1 MFNKFDTKIQELK
14 YEVLKELIR
23 RRYEGNMDNIYTE
36 IPKKIVPGPKATMR
50 CCIYKER
57 AILQERIKLGLGGN
71 KSDPNVIEVIDEA
84 CDECPVGGI
93 YVTPACRG
101 CLNHM
106 CMQSCPKGAI
116 TIVNNRPVIDKEK
129 CIECGRCVQ
138 SCPYNAIIHQ
148 QRPCVQSC
156 KVKAITMNE
165 EKKARVDIN
174 KCIMC
179 GACVYQ
185 CPFGAI
191 QDKSFIMDC
200 IDLLQ
205 KSENNSKYKVHAVIA
220 PAIVSQFKYAAIEQ
234 VNTGIKKLG
243 FHQVTEAAL
252 GADVVLYHEAGE
264 FKEKGLMTT
273 SCCPSFVMFVEKN
286 FPELKQYISSSNS
299 PMVEAANI
307 IKRTDPTAKVV
318 FIGPCTSKKMEFRL
332 PKTNGAIDC
341 VISFEELQ
349 AFLDARDIDVAS
361 LEPTPLDNASYY
373 GRIFAKSCGIAQGI
387 RAVGEEMGVT
397 GINPI
402 AMSGIDQCRM
412 NLLKLKMGRA
422 AENFFEGMACDGGCI
437 NGALCLHHGMRN
449 MVDVDNY
456 GKSAKEKTIDGSVK
470 LYKMSLEAEEK
481 RKNQV
486 KK

>member
-14 YEVLKELIR
+14 YQVLKELIR
-23 RRYEGNMDNIYTE
+23 RRYEGDMSDIYTE

-57 AILQERIKLGLGGN
+57 AILQERIKLGLGGD
-71 KSDPNVIEVIDEA
+71 KSNPNVIEVIDEA

-129 CIECGRCVQ
+129 CIECGKCVQ

-165 EKKARVDIN
+165 EKKARIDMN

-200 IDLLQ
+200 IDILQ
-205 KSENNSKYKVHAVIA
+205 GSENNTKYKVHAVIA

-234 VNTGIKKLG
+234 VITGIKKLG

-252 GADVVLYHEAGE
+252 GADVVLYHEAQE
-264 FKEKGLMTT
+264 FKEKRLMTT

-286 FPELKQYISSSNS
+286 FPELAKYVSHSVS
-299 PMVEAANI
+299 PMVEAAML
-307 IKRTDPTAKVV
+307 IKRTDPTGKVI
-318 FIGPCTSKKMEFRL
+318 FIGPCASKKLEYKL
-332 PKTNGAIDC
+332 PKTQGAIDS
-341 VISFEELQ
+341 VLSFEELQ

-361 LEPTPLDNASYY
+361 LEETSLDNASFY
-373 GRIFAKSCGIAQGI
+373 GRIFAKSGGIAQGI
-387 RAVGEEMGVT
+387 SDVAAEY
-397 GINPI
+397 GIEGIKPL
-402 AMSGIDQCRM
+402 AMNGIDECRAALM
-412 NLLKLKMGRA
+412 KLKLNRA
-422 AENFFEGMACDGGCI
+422 TENFFEGMACDGGCL
-437 NGALCLHHGMRN
+437 NGALCLNHGPKN
-449 MVDVDNY
+449 IVDVDKY
-456 GKSAKEKTIDGSVK
+456 GASAKEKTIDNSVK
-470 LYKMSLEAEEK
+470 LYKLSLGDAGKAAE
-481 RKNQV
+481 
-486 KK
+486 

>member
-14 YEVLKELIR
+14 YQVLKELIR
-23 RRYEGNMDNIYTE
+23 RRYEGDMTDIYTE

-57 AILQERIKLGLGGN
+57 AILQERIKLGLGGD
-71 KSDPNVIEVIDEA
+71 KSNPNVIEVIDEA

-129 CIECGRCVQ
+129 CIECGKCVQ

-165 EKKARVDIN
+165 EKKARIDMN

-200 IDLLQ
+200 IDILQ
-205 KSENNSKYKVHAVIA
+205 GSENNTKYKVHAVIA

-234 VNTGIKKLG
+234 VITGIKKLG

-252 GADVVLYHEAGE
+252 GADVVLYHEAQE
-264 FKEKGLMTT
+264 FKE
-273 SCCPSFVMFVEKN
+273 
-286 FPELKQYISSSNS
+286 
-299 PMVEAANI
+299 
-307 IKRTDPTAKVV
+307 
-318 FIGPCTSKKMEFRL
+318 
-332 PKTNGAIDC
+332 
-341 VISFEELQ
+341 
-349 AFLDARDIDVAS
+349 
-361 LEPTPLDNASYY
+361 NA
-373 GRIFAKSCGIAQGI
+373 
-387 RAVGEEMGVT
+387 
-397 GINPI
+397 
-402 AMSGIDQCRM
+402 
-412 NLLKLKMGRA
+412 L
-422 AENFFEGMACDGGCI
+422 
-437 NGALCLHHGMRN
+437 
-449 MVDVDNY
+449 
-456 GKSAKEKTIDGSVK
+456 
-470 LYKMSLEAEEK
+470 
-481 RKNQV
+481 
-486 KK
+486 

>member
-14 YEVLKELIR
+14 YQVLKELIR
-23 RRYEGNMDNIYTE
+23 RRYEGDMSDIYTE

-57 AILQERIKLGLGGN
+57 AILQERIKLGLGGD
-71 KSDPNVIEVIDEA
+71 KSNPNVIEVIDEA

-129 CIECGRCVQ
+129 CIECGKCVQ

-165 EKKARVDIN
+165 EKKARIDMN

-200 IDLLQ
+200 IDILQ
-205 KSENNSKYKVHAVIA
+205 GSENNTKYKVHAVIA

-234 VNTGIKKLG
+234 VITGIKKLG

-252 GADVVLYHEAGE
+252 GADVVLYHEAQE
-264 FKEKGLMTT
+264 FKEKRLMTT

-299 PMVEAANI
+299 PMVEAANM

-318 FIGPCTSKKMEFRL
+318 FIGPCTSKKMIRQIVRHCPGHTRRRRE
-332 PKTNGAIDC
+332 
-341 VISFEELQ
+341 
-349 AFLDARDIDVAS
+349 
-361 LEPTPLDNASYY
+361 Y
-373 GRIFAKSCGIAQGI
+373 GR
-387 RAVGEEMGVT
+387 
-397 GINPI
+397 
-402 AMSGIDQCRM
+402 
-412 NLLKLKMGRA
+412 
-422 AENFFEGMACDGGCI
+422 
-437 NGALCLHHGMRN
+437 
-449 MVDVDNY
+449 
-456 GKSAKEKTIDGSVK
+456 
-470 LYKMSLEAEEK
+470 
-481 RKNQV
+481 
-486 KK
+486 

>member
-14 YEVLKELIR
+14 YQVLKELIR
-23 RRYEGNMDNIYTE
+23 RRYEGDMSDIYTE

-57 AILQERIKLGLGGN
+57 AILQERIKLGLGGD
-71 KSDPNVIEVIDEA
+71 KSNPNVIEVIDEA

-106 CMQSCPKGAI
+106 CMQSCPNGAI

-129 CIECGRCVQ
+129 CIECGKCVQ

-165 EKKARVDIN
+165 EKKARIDMN

-200 IDLLQ
+200 IDILQ
-205 KSENNSKYKVHAVIA
+205 GSENNTKYKVHAVIA

-234 VNTGIKKLG
+234 VITGIKKLG

-252 GADVVLYHEAGE
+252 GADVVLYHEAQE
-264 FKEKGLMTT
+264 FKEKRLMTT

-299 PMVEAANI
+299 PMVEAANM
-307 IKRTDPTAKVV
+307 IKRTDPNAKVV
-318 FIGPCTSKKMEFRL
+318 FIGPCTSKKMEFRM
-332 PKTNGAIDC
+332 PKTKGAIDC

-361 LEPTPLDNASYY
+361 LENTPLDNASYY

-387 RAVGEEMGVT
+387 RAVGESMGVE
-397 GINPI
+397 GIVPI

-481 RKNQV
+481 RN
-486 KK
+486 KKE